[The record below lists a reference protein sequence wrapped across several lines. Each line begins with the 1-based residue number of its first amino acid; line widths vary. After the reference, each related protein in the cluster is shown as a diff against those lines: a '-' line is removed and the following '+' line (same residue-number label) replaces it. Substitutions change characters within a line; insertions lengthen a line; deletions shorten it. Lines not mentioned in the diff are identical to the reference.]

1 MNRGDIFWVTIP
13 GRTPEGREIAKT
25 RPCVVISIPALNAA
39 RSTVVMLPLTSN
51 GKFAPP
57 IAISVPSA
65 GKDSA
70 AVCDQLLAVDKR
82 RIGKQIGQL
91 TSTDLDMVDESL
103 KLLLG
108 L

>member
-25 RPCVVISIPALNAA
+25 RPCVAISIPALNAA

-51 GKFAPP
+51 RKFAPP

-65 GKDSA
+65 GQDSA

-82 RIGKQIGQL
+82 RIGKQIGKL
-91 TSTDLDMVDESL
+91 SPPDLDMVDESL

>member
-1 MNRGDIFWVTIP
+1 MNRGDIFLVTIP
-13 GRTPEGREIAKT
+13 GRTPDGREIAKT
-25 RPCVVISIPALNAA
+25 RPRVVISIPTLNAA
-39 RSTVVMLPLTSN
+39 RSSVVMLPLTSN

-82 RIGKQIGQL
+82 HIGKQIEKL
-91 TSTDLDMVDESL
+91 SAPDLDLVDESL